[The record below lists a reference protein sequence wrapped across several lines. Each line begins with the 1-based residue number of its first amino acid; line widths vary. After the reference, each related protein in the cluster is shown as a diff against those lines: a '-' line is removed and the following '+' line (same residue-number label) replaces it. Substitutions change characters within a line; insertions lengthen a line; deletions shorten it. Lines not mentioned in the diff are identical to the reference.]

1 MTHLQWDNKLPLKH
15 LLILLFIAIAY
26 GSAFP
31 VTKLA
36 LNDSVPPI
44 LMASLRMGIV
54 LIILIPY
61 WKFKI
66 PEKKYLPSL
75 VAFSVSMGVMVYVF
89 MTLSLFYSSI
99 ISPVIVGSQLAIPF
113 GVLLS
118 ALMIGENISLKK
130 WILIFC
136 AFFGIVIIFFDP
148 ELANNYLGIF
158 YAGLMALF
166 FGLAQV
172 YSRQLKSLDVSLT
185 NAFTGLFGFIILMIL
200 SYFIEG
206 DVISNIKSIT
216 INSWVFIFYQ
226 AVVVSLGAHLLMFYL
241 YKFYTVGQIFP
252 SYSLFP
258 IFGIGL
264 SFLIFGE
271 VPTFLFAVGSI
282 IVLTSVFLLHK
293 TR

>member
-1 MTHLQWDNKLPLKH
+1 MPLKH

-31 VTKLA
+31 ITKLA

-54 LIILIPY
+54 LILLIPF
-61 WKFKI
+61 WKFRI
-66 PEKKYLPSL
+66 PEKKYMPSL
-75 VAFSVSMGVMVYVF
+75 IAFSFSMGVMVYVF
-89 MTLSLFYSSI
+89 MTLSLYYSSI

-113 GVLLS
+113 GVLASSIMLN
-118 ALMIGENISLKK
+118 ENISSKK
-130 WILIFC
+130 WILIFTS
-136 AFFGIVIIFFDP
+136 FVGILIIFFDP
-148 ELANNYLGIF
+148 KLANNFLGLF
-158 YAGLMALF
+158 YAALMALS

-172 YSRQLKSLDVSLT
+172 YSRQLKDLDVSLT
-185 NAFTGLFGFIILMIL
+185 NAFTGLFGFIILLIL
-200 SYFIEG
+200 SFFIEG
-206 DVISNIKSIT
+206 DAITNIKSIN
-216 INSWVFIFYQ
+216 INTWLLIFYQ

-264 SFLIFGE
+264 TFLIFGE
-271 VPTFLFAVGSI
+271 IPTILFLIGSI
-282 IVLTSVFLLHK
+282 IVLGSVYLLHK
-293 TR
+293 IR

>member
-1 MTHLQWDNKLPLKH
+1 MPLKH

-31 VTKLA
+31 ITKLA

-54 LIILIPY
+54 LILLIPF
-61 WKFKI
+61 WKFRI
-66 PEKKYLPSL
+66 PEKKYMSSL
-75 VAFSVSMGVMVYVF
+75 IAFSISMGVMVYVF
-89 MTLSLFYSSI
+89 MTLSLYYSSI

-113 GVLLS
+113 GVLASSIMLN
-118 ALMIGENISLKK
+118 ENISSKK
-130 WILIFC
+130 WILVFTS
-136 AFFGIVIIFFDP
+136 FVGILIIFFDP
-148 ELANNYLGIF
+148 KLANNFLGLF
-158 YAGLMALF
+158 YAALMALS

-172 YSRQLKSLDVSLT
+172 YSRQLKDLDVSLT
-185 NAFTGLFGFIILMIL
+185 NAFTGLFGFIILLIL
-200 SYFIEG
+200 SFFIEG
-206 DVISNIKSIT
+206 DSITNIKL
-216 INSWVFIFYQ
+216 ININTWLLIFYQ

-264 SFLIFGE
+264 TFLIFGE
-271 VPTFLFAVGSI
+271 IPTILFLIGSI
-282 IVLTSVFLLHK
+282 IVLGSVYLLHK
-293 TR
+293 IR

>member
-1 MTHLQWDNKLPLKH
+1 MPLKH

-54 LIILIPY
+54 LILLIPF
-61 WKFKI
+61 WKFRI
-66 PEKKYLPSL
+66 PEKKYIPSL
-75 VAFSVSMGVMVYVF
+75 ITFSISMGVMVYVF
-89 MTLSLFYSSI
+89 MTLSLYHSSI

-113 GVLLS
+113 GVLASSIMLN
-118 ALMIGENISLKK
+118 ENISSKK
-130 WILIFC
+130 WILIFTS
-136 AFFGIVIIFFDP
+136 FVGILIIFFDP
-148 ELANNYLGIF
+148 KLANNFLGLF
-158 YAGLMALF
+158 YAALMALS

-172 YSRQLKSLDVSLT
+172 YSRRLKDLDVSLT
-185 NAFTGLFGFIILMIL
+185 NAFTGLFGFTILLII

-206 DVISNIKSIT
+206 NTYLNITSIT
-216 INSWVFIFYQ
+216 FNSWILICYQ
-226 AVVVSLGAHLLMFYL
+226 AIVVSLGAHLLMFYL

-264 SFLIFGE
+264 SFLVFGE
-271 VPTFLFAVGSI
+271 VPTTLFLIGSI

-293 TR
+293 TK

>member
-1 MTHLQWDNKLPLKH
+1 MPLKH

-31 VTKLA
+31 ITKLA

-54 LIILIPY
+54 LILLIPF
-61 WKFKI
+61 WKFRI
-66 PEKKYLPSL
+66 PEKKYIPSL
-75 VAFSVSMGVMVYVF
+75 IAFSFSMGVMVYVF
-89 MTLSLFYSSI
+89 MTLSLYYSSI

-113 GVLLS
+113 GVLASSIMLN
-118 ALMIGENISLKK
+118 ENISSKK
-130 WILIFC
+130 WILVFTS
-136 AFFGIVIIFFDP
+136 FVGILIIFFDP
-148 ELANNYLGIF
+148 KLANNFLGLF
-158 YAGLMALF
+158 YAALMALS

-172 YSRQLKSLDVSLT
+172 YSRQLKDLDVSLT
-185 NAFTGLFGFIILMIL
+185 NAFTGLFGFIILLIL
-200 SYFIEG
+200 SFFIEG
-206 DVISNIKSIT
+206 DAITNIKSIN
-216 INSWVFIFYQ
+216 INTWLLIFYQ

-264 SFLIFGE
+264 TFLIFGE
-271 VPTFLFAVGSI
+271 IPTILFLIGSI
-282 IVLTSVFLLHK
+282 IVLGSVYLLHK
-293 TR
+293 IR

>member
-1 MTHLQWDNKLPLKH
+1 LPLKH

-31 VTKLA
+31 ITKLA

-54 LIILIPY
+54 LILLIPF
-61 WKFKI
+61 WKFRI
-66 PEKKYLPSL
+66 PEKKYIPSL
-75 VAFSVSMGVMVYVF
+75 IAFSISMGVMVYVF
-89 MTLSLFYSSI
+89 MTLSLYYSSI

-113 GVLLS
+113 GVLASSIMLN
-118 ALMIGENISLKK
+118 ENISSKK
-130 WILIFC
+130 WILIFTS
-136 AFFGIVIIFFDP
+136 FVGILIIFFDP
-148 ELANNYLGIF
+148 KLANNFLGLF
-158 YAGLMALF
+158 YAALMALS

-172 YSRQLKSLDVSLT
+172 YSRKLKDLDVSLT
-185 NAFTGLFGFIILMIL
+185 NAFTGLFGFIILLIL

-206 DVISNIKSIT
+206 DAITNIKL
-216 INSWVFIFYQ
+216 ININTWLLIFYQ

-264 SFLIFGE
+264 TFLIFGE
-271 VPTFLFAVGSI
+271 APTLLFLIGGI
-282 IVLTSVFLLHK
+282 IVLGSVYLLHK
-293 TR
+293 IR

>member
-44 LMASLRMGIV
+44 LMASLSMGIV

-75 VAFSVSMGVMVYVF
+75 IAFSISMGVMVYVF

-113 GVLLS
+113 GVMLS

-130 WILIFC
+130 WFLIFC
-136 AFFGIVIIFFDP
+136 AFFGILIIFFDP
-148 ELANNYLGIF
+148 ELANNILGLF

-185 NAFTGLFGFIILMIL
+185 NAFTGLFGFVILMIL
-200 SYFIEG
+200 SFFIEG
-206 DVISNIKSIT
+206 NVVSNIQSINFT
-216 INSWVFIFYQ
+216 TWIFIFYQ
-226 AVVVSLGAHLLMFYL
+226 AIVVSLGAHLLMFYL

-271 VPTFLFAVGSI
+271 VPTFLFVAGSI

>member
-1 MTHLQWDNKLPLKH
+1 MPLKH

-31 VTKLA
+31 ITKLA

-54 LIILIPY
+54 LILLIPF
-61 WKFKI
+61 WKFRI
-66 PEKKYLPSL
+66 PEKKYIPSL
-75 VAFSVSMGVMVYVF
+75 IAFSISMGVMVYVF
-89 MTLSLFYSSI
+89 MTLSLYYSSI

-113 GVLLS
+113 GVLAS
-118 ALMIGENISLKK
+118 AIMLNENISSKK
-130 WILIFC
+130 WILIFTS
-136 AFFGIVIIFFDP
+136 FIGILIIFFDP
-148 ELANNYLGIF
+148 KLANNFLGLF
-158 YAGLMALF
+158 YAALMALS

-172 YSRQLKSLDVSLT
+172 YSRQLKDLDVSLT
-185 NAFTGLFGFIILMIL
+185 NAFTGLFGFIILLIL
-200 SYFIEG
+200 SFFIEG
-206 DVISNIKSIT
+206 DAITNIKL
-216 INSWVFIFYQ
+216 ININTWLLIFYQ

-264 SFLIFGE
+264 TFLIFGE
-271 VPTFLFAVGSI
+271 IPTILFLIGSI
-282 IVLTSVFLLHK
+282 IVLGSVYLLHK
-293 TR
+293 IR

>member
-1 MTHLQWDNKLPLKH
+1 MPLKH

-54 LIILIPY
+54 LILLIPF
-61 WKFKI
+61 WKFRI
-66 PEKKYLPSL
+66 PEKKYMPSL
-75 VAFSVSMGVMVYVF
+75 IAFSISMGVMVYVF
-89 MTLSLFYSSI
+89 MTLSLYYSSI
-99 ISPVIVGSQLAIPF
+99 ISPVIVGSQLAIPC
-113 GVLLS
+113 GVLAS
-118 ALMIGENISLKK
+118 AIMLNENISSKK
-130 WILIFC
+130 WILIFTS
-136 AFFGIVIIFFDP
+136 FFGILIIFFDP
-148 ELANNYLGIF
+148 KLANNFLGLF
-158 YAGLMALF
+158 YAALMALS

-172 YSRQLKSLDVSLT
+172 YSRQLKDLDISLT
-185 NAFTGLFGFIILMIL
+185 NAFTGLFGFIILLII

-206 DVISNIKSIT
+206 DTYLNIISIT
-216 INSWVFIFYQ
+216 FNSWILICYQ
-226 AVVVSLGAHLLMFYL
+226 AIIVSLGAHLLMFYL

-264 SFLIFGE
+264 TFLIFGE
-271 VPTFLFAVGSI
+271 IPTILFLIGGI
-282 IVLTSVFLLHK
+282 IVLGSVYLLHK
-293 TR
+293 IR